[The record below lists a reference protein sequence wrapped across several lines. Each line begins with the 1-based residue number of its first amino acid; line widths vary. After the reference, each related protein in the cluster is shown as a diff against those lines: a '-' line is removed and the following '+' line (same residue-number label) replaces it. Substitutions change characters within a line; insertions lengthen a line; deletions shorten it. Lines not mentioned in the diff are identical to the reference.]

1 VSGVVTSRNAEPG
14 EMLAPGQSALTVG
27 ETARQWVRVYVSP
40 AVLPRLRVGQRAT
53 ATLDAFPDRAIE
65 GRVVAISPRAEF
77 TPRVALTEAERAD
90 LLFGVKVAFAD
101 TSAMLKAGL
110 PVTVRF
116 TEPASAAAPARTP

>member
-1 VSGVVTSRNAEPG
+1 
-14 EMLAPGQSALTVG
+14 
-27 ETARQWVRVYVSP
+27 VRVYVSP
-40 AVLPRLRVGQRAT
+40 AVLPLLRVGQRAT

-77 TPRVALTEAERAD
+77 TPRVALTEEERAD

-116 TEPASAAAPARTP
+116 TEPARAAAPARTP